1 MDPMGTEST
10 KIKMKPLRVAIF
22 LPPSHLAHFGP
33 CQRWHRFWT
42 EGSITAQ
49 RSGLDPLRGH
59 QGAMD
64 SCASEQVEAQ
74 QRIFAMR
81 YIDVDFER
89 RKSIIDVDFEWR
101 KSVDQFYCATL
112 KNPTLFKC
120 EFWFHSFHSFCS
132 IFEHELYVMLRW
144 CVKAAT

>member
-10 KIKMKPLRVAIF
+10 KTKMKPLRVAIV
-22 LPPSHLAHFGP
+22 LPPSHLAHFRP
-33 CQRWHRFWT
+33 CQRWHRFRT

-49 RSGLDPLRGH
+49 RSGLDPLRDR

-81 YIDVDFER
+81 YMILIFSEGNPSLMLTLNEGNPSLMLILNEGNPLIS
-89 RKSIIDVDFEWR
+89 SIV
-101 KSVDQFYCATL
+101 L
-112 KNPTLFKC
+112 
-120 EFWFHSFHSFCS
+120 H
-132 IFEHELYVMLRW
+132 
-144 CVKAAT
+144 